1 MRTLL
6 TGLLLSGLL
15 AGGEIGLEKLRDRQD
30 RAGLEKA
37 AASLQA
43 DAEKSPNDAD
53 KWYRAAIAYSY
64 IAEVTYELR
73 DKAASE
79 KAAEAGV
86 KDADK
91 AIALNGKNADYFRVL
106 GTLCGQVIPANP
118 IMGALAYGKRAKDAL
133 EQAIQ
138 MDPKSASAR
147 VAHGVGF
154 YYLPASFGGGPDNA
168 IKDYQEA
175 IRLIENY
182 KTNNDDSNFNLN
194 FNDFEKN
201 SELEDYF
208 FDILKK
214 GFSYTYSIE
223 ILISKLNEYIDIQS
237 EINKFYN
244 HHIIIIKLFV
254 YSLIIDYNMNI
265 IKTHNVLK
273 DISFLKFNDL
283 IKNINELV
291 ITDYKWLNMLYYII
305 NFKYFKNENEK
316 EFIDDCLNINDRN
329 YDRYNYNSHI
339 NVKIIEKLFDSY
351 GKYLFY
357 LRYFK

>member
-43 DAEKSPNDAD
+43 EAEKSPNDAD

-64 IAEVTYELR
+64 LAEVTYELR
-73 DKAASE
+73 DKPASE

-91 AIALNGKNADYFRVL
+91 AIALKGKNADYYRVL

-154 YYLPASFGGGPDNA
+154 YYLPASFGGGPENA

-175 IRLIENY
+175 IRLDPKSAEAYLWMGIAYSKQHQVPQAREAF
-182 KTNNDDSNFNLN
+182 KKSLQLDPDRLWA
-194 FNDFEKN
+194 KQ
-201 SELEDYF
+201 ELD
-208 FDILKK
+208 
-214 GFSYTYSIE
+214 
-223 ILISKLNEYIDIQS
+223 KLP
-237 EINKFYN
+237 
-244 HHIIIIKLFV
+244 
-254 YSLIIDYNMNI
+254 
-265 IKTHNVLK
+265 
-273 DISFLKFNDL
+273 
-283 IKNINELV
+283 
-291 ITDYKWLNMLYYII
+291 
-305 NFKYFKNENEK
+305 
-316 EFIDDCLNINDRN
+316 
-329 YDRYNYNSHI
+329 
-339 NVKIIEKLFDSY
+339 
-351 GKYLFY
+351 
-357 LRYFK
+357 